1 MLNAEELLIAEMEA
15 AALNNVVKTTP
26 QNSHTLLKN
35 LVYGGLAVLAIVG
48 VCHILQEYHKTR
60 DTRKEE

>member
-15 AALNNVVKTTP
+15 AALNNVVKTAP

-35 LVYGGLAVLAIVG
+35 LVYCGLAVLAIVG
-48 VCHILQEYHKTR
+48 VCHIIKEYQKAR
-60 DTRKEE
+60 DIKKEE

>member
-1 MLNAEELLIAEMEA
+1 MLNAEELLIAEMDA
-15 AALNNVVKTTP
+15 AALNSVVKTAP
-26 QNSHTLLKN
+26 QNSHTSLRN

-48 VCHILQEYHKTR
+48 VCHILQEYQKTR

>member
-15 AALNNVVKTTP
+15 AALNNVVKTAP

-48 VCHILQEYHKTR
+48 VCHIIKEYQKAR
-60 DTRKEE
+60 DIKKEE